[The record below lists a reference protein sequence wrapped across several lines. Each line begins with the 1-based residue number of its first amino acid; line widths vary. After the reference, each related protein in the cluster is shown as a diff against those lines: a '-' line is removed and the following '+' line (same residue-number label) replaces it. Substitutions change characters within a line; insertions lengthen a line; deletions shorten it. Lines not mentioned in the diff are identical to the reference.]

1 MLKLNNKPWTRL
13 PRLPFRKGILL
24 VVLIHAVPFV
34 VPAELQ
40 MWTLGDGTTFE
51 AELVTVFSTEA
62 TFKNARGKVRKVP
75 LDRFSEDART
85 RIELERPPRLSFE
98 FLKGRDGKIFP
109 QGISELTQRPPEVRC
124 HYGMRI
130 KQASSGNYNHELYLE
145 LFVVGRERL
154 GDKFILLDH
163 QNASFFLTRENEK
176 EFEFR
181 SEREVVLQNYT
192 VVGSARGEKYQGY
205 LAIVKDARGK
215 VIAVDTS
222 HNWLN
227 ENIENLRKRHVGN
240 YMDDTCT
247 RVFPTRP
254 PVAVF

>member
-1 MLKLNNKPWTRL
+1 MLKSKHQPWTRI
-13 PRLPFRKGILL
+13 PRRSTWKGIFL

-40 MWTLGDGTTFE
+40 LWTLEDGTTFE
-51 AELVTVFSTEA
+51 AELVSVFSSEA
-62 TFKNARGKVRKVP
+62 AFKNARGKVRKVP

-85 RIELERPPRLSFE
+85 RIELESPPRLSFE
-98 FLKGRDGKIFP
+98 FMKGRDGTVFP

-154 GDKFILLDH
+154 GDKYILLDH
-163 QNASFFLTRENEK
+163 QNTAFFMTRESKK

-181 SEREVVLQNYT
+181 SEREVVLRNFM
-192 VVGSARGEKYQGY
+192 VAGSVRGEKYHGY
-205 LAIVKDARGK
+205 LAVVKDARGEI
-215 VIAVDTS
+215 VAVDAS
-222 HNWLN
+222 HDWLN
-227 ENIENLRKRHVGN
+227 ENIENLRKRYVGN

-254 PVAVF
+254 PPAG